1 MSTENKKPCKL
12 TYNDDCTLNWGESNI
27 CWPGNSG
34 CEGNEI
40 KVRLVPL
47 SSHEEGDNVIRTL
60 LDRFGSDTG
69 NFFADAGASWK
80 ERSLPYF
87 DNEGPCKEKFKEY
100 IEAGKIMYKQYIIL
114 KPFEA
119 YMCEIKK
126 DFGAEGGAFQYRT
139 ELTAKQLV
147 EQGFIKE
154 YKYPNYTFGK
164 KRRGVSYS
172 LDSEIRYLRSI

>member
-1 MSTENKKPCKL
+1 MSEACRLN
-12 TYNDDCTLNWGESNI
+12 YNDDCTLNWNESKI
-27 CWPGNSG
+27 CWPENSG

-40 KVRLVPL
+40 KVRLVPIT
-47 SSHEEGDNVIRTL
+47 SHEKGDNVIRTL
-60 LDRFGSDTG
+60 LDRFGFDTG
-69 NFFADAGASWK
+69 NFFSDAGAAWK

-87 DNEGPCKEKFKEY
+87 NNKGNCEKKFNDYVKD
-100 IEAGKIMYKQYIIL
+100 GKAMYKQYIIL
-114 KPFEA
+114 KPFDA

-126 DFGAEGGAFQYRT
+126 DFGAKGGAIQYRT

-164 KRRGVSYS
+164 KRRAVSSS